1 MTDQVPVLL
10 GTAGM
15 VDGECFML
23 DRGMDIVV
31 GRSRSCDVS
40 LRRTAAYLKTP
51 PAQRDG
57 DHDFNTVSR
66 RHLKVT
72 ITDNTVSIQDL
83 STNGTFFNGEPMRE
97 PQKVDLAVGPCTV
110 RLGTRESFQLL
121 MLAKDDPRVKNGQ
134 VINMATNKSLSES
147 TTTE

>member
-51 PAQRDG
+51 PAQRDA

-66 RHLKVT
+66 RHLKV
-72 ITDNTVSIQDL
+72 IIHDNTVSIQDL

-134 VINMATNKSLSES
+134 VINMATNKGLSES
-147 TTTE
+147 AATD

>member
-40 LRRTAAYLKTP
+40 LRRTATYLKTP
-51 PAQRDG
+51 PAQRDS

-66 RHLKVT
+66 RHLKVNISGST
-72 ITDNTVSIQDL
+72 ASIQDL

-97 PQKVDLAVGPCTV
+97 PQKVDLVAGPCTI

-121 MLAKDDPRVKNGQ
+121 LLPKDDPRLKHGQ
-134 VINMATNKSLSES
+134 VVSLSTSKGLSES
-147 TTTE
+147 AATE

>member
-66 RHLKVT
+66 RHLKV
-72 ITDNTVSIQDL
+72 IIHDNTVSIQDL

-134 VINMATNKSLSES
+134 VINMATNKGLSES
-147 TTTE
+147 ATTD

>member
-66 RHLKVT
+66 RHLKV
-72 ITDNTVSIQDL
+72 IIHDNTVSIQDL

-121 MLAKDDPRVKNGQ
+121 MLGKDDPRVKNCQ
-134 VINMATNKSLSES
+134 VINMATNKGLSES
-147 TTTE
+147 ATTD

>member
-1 MTDQVPVLL
+1 MADQVPVLL

-23 DRGMDIVV
+23 ERGMDIVV

-51 PAQRDG
+51 PAQRDS

-72 ITDNTVSIQDL
+72 VTGDTAHIQDL

-97 PQKVDLAVGPCTV
+97 PQKVDLVAGPCTV

-121 MLAKDDPRVKNGQ
+121 LLPKDDPRVKSGQ
-134 VINMATNKSLSES
+134 IVSLNTTKGLSES
-147 TTTE
+147 SATE